1 MYSITRKVSIRT
13 VTLVRRAQQDTL
25 RHAQYVETVMKYQL
39 AQLNI
44 AKFKLPQEDPVNAD
58 FVANLD
64 RVNELAEQQ
73 PGFVWRFTGE
83 GNNAMDVDAFDDRN
97 IAVNMSLWEDLES
110 LAAFVY
116 RNEAHL
122 QIMRRRKEWFEKL
135 DFYLV
140 LWWVEAGQL
149 PGIEDAKAR
158 LQLLTDNGPSVDAFT
173 FRQPYP
179 APGAGPVD
187 PILDECA

>member
-1 MYSITRKVSIRT
+1 
-13 VTLVRRAQQDTL
+13 
-25 RHAQYVETVMKYQL
+25 MKYQL

-44 AKFKLPQEDPVNAD
+44 AKFKLPQEDPANAD

-73 PGFVWRFTGE
+73 LGFVWRFTGE

-140 LWWVEAGQL
+140 LWWVEAGQR
-149 PGIEDAKAR
+149 PGIEEAKAR
-158 LQLLTDNGPSVDAFT
+158 LQLLTDNGPSMDAFT